1 MTEHSPRFPRPNWW
15 LFNRIDLLP
24 AAGIFMVGAGV
35 IQNKAWLI
43 PAGIA
48 TAVAGTWQTMRR
60 LTGRIS
66 ERSLAWVLIETTIVL
81 AGGAVVFALHLS
93 GLTLFLA
100 IAVPAIASELIATAV
115 TGVRE
120 AE

>member
-1 MTEHSPRFPRPNWW
+1 MMSYPRPNWW

-35 IQNKAWLI
+35 IQDRAWLI

-48 TAVAGTWQTMRR
+48 VAVAGAWQTMRG

-66 ERSLAWVLIETTIVL
+66 ERSIAWVLIETAIVL

-93 GLTLFLA
+93 GLALLIA
-100 IAVPAIASELIATAV
+100 IAVPAIASELIETAL